1 VASSPSPRRAA
12 VDEIERPPRPN
23 RRVLPRSRRP
33 ARHRAVFAGSYGE
46 DGTIF
51 GLPGAGTQLEVVRVP
66 ATGHRPDRF
75 HQLPF
80 YLADPAAVM
89 AATAPLC
96 DHGLAPDSA
105 SHPYWEANGA
115 LVYLDPD
122 GRAVYAP

>member
-1 VASSPSPRRAA
+1 LRASQ
-12 VDEIERPPRPN
+12 
-23 RRVLPRSRRP
+23 
-33 ARHRAVFAGSYGE
+33 
-46 DGTIF
+46 GTIF
-51 GLPGAGTQLEVVRVP
+51 GLPGTGTQLEVVRVP
-66 ATGHRPDRF
+66 ATGHRTDRF

-80 YLADPAAVM
+80 YLADPAAVI